1 MSDKLAENTQRSV
14 VDILQQRITELEAA
28 TVELEQE
35 RDLYKHS
42 RTRCACVLEEEEC
55 RQLRHVAN
63 MEALHLPLSDDK
75 IRLIQEVQKLEQ
87 ERDQLRADERVAA
100 FKDAFEEA
108 VGLVVGCSKDC
119 DCEGILKRRL
129 ACIPYRE
136 IGGYS

>member
-75 IRLIQEVQKLEQ
+75 IRLIQEVQGLEE
-87 ERDQLRADERVAA
+87 ERDQLHEENSIHCAMIDQLRAQVAQMQA
-100 FKDAFEEA
+100 ATAKAAEE
-108 VGLVVGCSKDC
+108 GLKH
-119 DCEGILKRRL
+119 K
-129 ACIPYRE
+129 
-136 IGGYS
+136 